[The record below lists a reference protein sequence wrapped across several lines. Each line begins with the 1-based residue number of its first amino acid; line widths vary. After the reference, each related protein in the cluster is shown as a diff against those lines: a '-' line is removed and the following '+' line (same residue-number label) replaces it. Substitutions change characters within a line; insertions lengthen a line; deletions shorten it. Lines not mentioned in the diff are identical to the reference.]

1 MADSPWQLV
10 LGLLR
15 RHRPALVVH
24 GVLLGVATALPLV
37 GAVLLSGFVDRAVSR
52 APASSLVTYA
62 AGYAAAGAASAALTV
77 AVTWRTTSL
86 AWRLTDDLRRTL
98 VQRVLDADLA
108 FHRDRTPGEL
118 VTRVDADVTAMTQFL
133 SRVVARVI
141 AIVLLAAGALAVLV
155 VIEWRLAPP
164 LALGLALVGVA
175 TWTQRNSAMAATV
188 AERTAEADAMGVTE
202 QYLAAADEV
211 AALSGGAHAV
221 DRFARHSRT
230 LVDAIGDR
238 VRIQMRVQGSIRL
251 AVILA
256 EVVMLA
262 TGAALLA
269 AGEIGVGTVFLGFR
283 FVVVVRQPIEGLTW
297 RLQEAQGAT
306 GAARRILD
314 LLDACPPPTPGSR
327 RLPDGPLAVDLDH
340 VTLTYADDTTTAL
353 DGVALH
359 LPAGRTLGIVGRT
372 GSGKTSLARLVLRLV
387 APTAGTVRIGGT
399 DLTELDEHDLRR
411 RVTAIPQDVQLFPG
425 TVADNVTL
433 FRAVPDEAVV
443 AALHD
448 VGLGSWLA
456 NLPDGVHTVLGA
468 DDARTGSDAVGL
480 SAGQAQLLALAR
492 GLLRRPDVVV
502 LDEATSRV
510 DPATQ
515 ATIAEAT
522 YRLVRDRTAIVIA
535 HRLET
540 LDRCD
545 DIAVLAG
552 GRLIEH
558 GTRAALAAD
567 PTSHYARLR
576 ATAAD
581 GGVP

>member
-1 MADSPWQLV
+1 
-10 LGLLR
+10 
-15 RHRPALVVH
+15 
-24 GVLLGVATALPLV
+24 
-37 GAVLLSGFVDRAVSR
+37 
-52 APASSLVTYA
+52 
-62 AGYAAAGAASAALTV
+62 
-77 AVTWRTTSL
+77 
-86 AWRLTDDLRRTL
+86 
-98 VQRVLDADLA
+98 
-108 FHRDRTPGEL
+108 
-118 VTRVDADVTAMTQFL
+118 MTQFL

-141 AIVLLAAGALAVLV
+141 AIVLLAAGALGVLV

-164 LALGLALVGVA
+164 LALGLALVAAA

-251 AVILA
+251 AVIVA

-269 AGEIGVGTVFLGFR
+269 AGEIGLGTVFLGFR

-314 LLDACPPPTPGSR
+314 LLDACPPAVPRSR
-327 RLPDGPLAVDLDH
+327 RLPDGPLAVDLDD
-340 VTLTYADDTTTAL
+340 VTLTYADGAADATTTGDDTTTAV
-353 DGVALH
+353 DRVDLH

-387 APTAGTVRIGGT
+387 PPTAGTVRIGGT
-399 DLTELDEHDLRR
+399 DLAELDEHDLRR

-433 FRAVPDEAVV
+433 FRSVPDAEVV

-456 NLPDGVHTVLGA
+456 NLPHGVHTVLGA
-468 DDARTGSDAVGL
+468 DDARTGSDAAGL

-515 ATIAEAT
+515 AAIADAT

-558 GTRAALAAD
+558 GARAALAAD

-576 ATAAD
+576 ATAAATD
-581 GGVP
+581 GDVP